1 MVGRPGNKARG
12 LFFLRHCTTHVCIY
26 VLVSFPDP
34 KPTPVE
40 IAFSIMHTYMHTC
53 THTHTLTHAYTHTC
67 IHTHTHAHTCMHT
80 HTHAHTHAHIHTQ
93 ATSGSVTQD
102 IVISCPPSSPPYALR
117 ALYRY
122 ISQRVPATCQVHV
135 HSSASQTTSQD
146 MRRFFSSLECA
157 HNPQLKITL
166 IWKSGKSERVR
177 RPSSYSLEVL
187 CEHHN
192 CCM

>member
-1 MVGRPGNKARG
+1 M
-12 LFFLRHCTTHVCIY
+12 Y

-53 THTHTLTHAYTHTC
+53 THAHIHTPSHMHTHTLAC
-67 IHTHTHAHTCMHT
+67 T

-93 ATSGSVTQD
+93 ATSGSVIQD

-122 ISQRVPATCQVHV
+122 ISQRVPATCQVYV

>member
-1 MVGRPGNKARG
+1 MTLYNSCMHICASLVPRHKTNPGG
-12 LFFLRHCTTHVCIY
+12 DCFQY
-26 VLVSFPDP
+26 
-34 KPTPVE
+34 
-40 IAFSIMHTYMHTC
+40 
-53 THTHTLTHAYTHTC
+53 HAH
-67 IHTHTHAHTCMHT
+67 IHTPSHMPAHTCMHT
-80 HTHAHTHAHIHTQ
+80 HTHMHTRMHTYTHTRTHACTHTHAQ
-93 ATSGSVTQD
+93 ATSGSVIQD

-166 IWKSGKSERVR
+166 IWKSGNIERVK
-177 RPSSYSLEVL
+177 RPGSYSLEVL